1 MPKSFL
7 FQSWF
12 YFSWQ
17 KKWARSLDSRIR
29 VIFSSIFYPSRY
41 YIYYNQTAL
50 VYLVILW
57 LEGRVW
63 LLNIVLYLLM
73 VGLQDV
79 CVVVREMP
87 EQAQGA
93 VLQAQG
99 GGGRRGRGVAPVQQ
113 LAHAA
118 QTTQRGLYT
127 LHTII
132 QNLSFN
138 SFICTNVGSQRLLW
152 SFFKS
157 FPDIVFV
164 CLIVVKI
171 SDDKLKNHFINW

>member
-1 MPKSFL
+1 M
-7 FQSWF
+7 
-12 YFSWQ
+12 
-17 KKWARSLDSRIR
+17 ALD
-29 VIFSSIFYPSRY
+29 
-41 YIYYNQTAL
+41 
-50 VYLVILW
+50 YLVILW

-127 LHTII
+127 LHTKLVVQLIY
-132 QNLSFN
+132 LHKCRF
-138 SFICTNVGSQRLLW
+138 TETLVK
-152 SFFKS
+152 FF
-157 FPDIVFV
+157 
-164 CLIVVKI
+164 
-171 SDDKLKNHFINW
+171 